1 MSKDA
6 IRLEGPTLA
15 VELLPLG
22 ATLHTFEVRDAEG
35 SPRNILVS
43 RDDITAP
50 HPSYLGASVGRYAN
64 RLDAASFELDGVRY
78 DLAPNENGNQLHGGP
93 GGFSE
98 VVWEVSE
105 VKDDAV
111 TFALVSPDG
120 DQGFP
125 GQVSVTAHYELIPD
139 GVRVTYWAVTDAPT
153 VINLTTHPYFRLGGE
168 TIEDHTLTVH
178 ASAYTAVRPD
188 LIPTGDVPGVSG
200 TALDL
205 RDGVRF
211 GDALAAAVADGTA
224 LGGGF
229 DHNFV
234 VDGEGVR
241 EHVRLVGPDGITLS
255 VLSDAPAV
263 QIYSGEA
270 LGRAGVAIEPQ
281 NYPDAPN
288 HPDFPSAVL
297 RPGEVYRTTTEW
309 LISRGYQRPRE
320 GAHARG
326 R

>member
-1 MSKDA
+1 MSNDA
-6 IRLEGPTLA
+6 IRLEGTTLA
-15 VELLPLG
+15 IELLPLG
-22 ATLHTFEVRDAEG
+22 ATLHTFEVAGAEG
-35 SPRNILVS
+35 GSRNILVS
-43 RDDITAP
+43 RDDITAT

-78 DLAPNENGNQLHGGP
+78 DVTPNESGNQLHGGP

-98 VVWEVSE
+98 VVWQVVEVTADS
-105 VKDDAV
+105 A
-111 TFALVSPDG
+111 TFGLVSPDG

-125 GQVSVTAHYELIPD
+125 GRVAVSAQFALIED
-139 GVRVTYWAVTDAPT
+139 GVRVTYQATTDAPT
-153 VINLTTHPYFRLGGE
+153 VINLTTHPYFRLGGA

-178 ASAYTAVRPD
+178 ASFFTAVRPD
-188 LIPTGDVPGVSG
+188 LIPTGEVVSVAD

-211 GDALAAAVADGTA
+211 GDALGAAVAGGTA

-229 DHNFV
+229 DHNFI
-234 VDGEGVR
+234 VDGEGLR
-241 EHVRLVGPDGITLS
+241 EHVRLVGPDGLTLI
-255 VLSDAPAV
+255 VRSDAPAV

-270 LGRAGVAIEPQ
+270 IGRAGVAIEPQ

-288 HPDFPSAVL
+288 HPGFPSAEL

-309 LISRGYQRPRE
+309 LVSRG
-320 GAHARG
+320 
-326 R
+326 